1 VADETRQITYE
12 GPAALAYRLVQCLND
27 EGVTADW
34 TPPVDAL
41 GDDLV
46 GDESVLVNIAASGS
60 SNAVKEGVRK
70 FQQRHGHGHAVI
82 EGEDD

>member
-12 GPAALAYRLVQCLND
+12 GPAELAYLLVQFLRD

-41 GDDLV
+41 AG
-46 GDESVLVNIAASGS
+46 ESVHVNIAAAGD
-60 SNAVKEGVRK
+60 SNSVGNGVRK
-70 FQQRHGHGHAVI
+70 FQQRYRAGRVVI
-82 EGEDD
+82 EGDDD

>member
-12 GPAALAYRLVQCLND
+12 GPAALACLVQCLND

-46 GDESVLVNIAASGS
+46 GDESVLVNIAARGS
-60 SNAVKEGVRK
+60 SNAVNEGVRR
-70 FQQRHGHGHAVI
+70 FQQRYAQG
-82 EGEDD
+82 